1 VVCIFLGTL
10 SNFAP
15 KREAMKKIATLTL
28 SLFLTVGTALADT
41 PKDTPKDA
49 DAQPA
54 KPATPAKPKAATK
67 ADKSDSAI
75 AAEIEELRQALQAQQ
90 EQLTLLKEELAKRDR
105 QIDEARD
112 AAAAANSRA
121 AEATTKAT
129 EAANTSAAVKS
140 TADTLNNTVA
150 GLTASNAA
158 LTSTVATV
166 ATAQADAS
174 KPPEEGPSTIRYKGV
189 TITPGGFVAA
199 ETVYRTRAT
208 DSDIATPF
216 TATPFNAAN
225 LAHVSENNFTG
236 RQSRLSL
243 LVQSKAGPAALTGY
257 FEGDF
262 LGVGTTSNDRQTNS
276 YVFRQRQAFAGAAF
290 EDGLTITGGQMWSL
304 VTETKKGMLNRQ
316 EDLPMMI
323 DPNYVVGFSWARQ
336 YGFRVVKN
344 FGDKFAVGM
353 SVEGPQATIGGR
365 GFSSVTTVNDT
376 AAPATIVTSG
386 ATTGTTG
393 NFFLNGPGTAAG
405 LYNAFDATG
414 YTVNKAP
421 DLIFK
426 ATADPG
432 FGHYEVLGIV
442 SFFRD
447 RIYPCGVVGTNAND
461 TAPPA
466 TPTTLTGN
474 CLSTEPTAVS
484 SFGATNSNTTGGGFA
499 ASALWSVFNKKV
511 DFGVKG
517 LAGDGVGRYNGA
529 QLVDATARPDGTLA
543 LIRTAGGLGRVEFHP
558 TPKLD
563 IYGYYGLE
571 YAWRAGYKGYNSITI
586 TKTPAIPATATS
598 PAIPATTTTKFTLD
612 GIGGYGNFAANNSG
626 CATEGVP
633 TNDFNP
639 SAGANCAGD
648 IRIIQE
654 GTIGFWYKF
663 YQGTKGRVQFG
674 LAYSYL
680 AKSAWS
686 GTGGVAAGDPAIS
699 PKGINNMVF
708 TSFRYYLP

>member
-1 VVCIFLGTL
+1 
-10 SNFAP
+10 
-15 KREAMKKIATLTL
+15 MKKLAALTL
-28 SLFLTVGTALADT
+28 SLFLTVGTAFADT

-75 AAEIEELRQALQAQQ
+75 AAEIEELRQVLQSQQ

-121 AEATTKAT
+121 AEATSKAT
-129 EAANTSAAVKS
+129 EAVNTTAAVKS
-140 TADTLNNTVA
+140 TTDTLNNTVA
-150 GLTASNAA
+150 DLSASNAA
-158 LTSTVATV
+158 LKTTV
-166 ATAQADAS
+166 ATAQTEAKKAD
-174 KPPEEGPSTIRYKGV
+174 EEGPASIRYKGV
-189 TITPGGFVAA
+189 TITPGGFIAA
-199 ETVYRTRAT
+199 ETVSRTRAT

-216 TATPFNAAN
+216 TATPFEAAN
-225 LAHVSENNFTG
+225 IAHLTENAFTA
-236 RQSRLSL
+236 RQSRLSML
-243 LVQSKAGPAALTGY
+243 FQGKVGSTALAGYYEA
-257 FEGDF
+257 DF
-262 LGVGTTSNDRQTNS
+262 LGAGTTSNNRQTNS
-276 YVFRQRQAFAGAAF
+276 YVFRQRQAFAQAAW
-290 EDGLTITGGQMWSL
+290 ENGLIVTGGQQWSL
-304 VTETKKGMLNRQ
+304 VTETKKGMFNRQ

-344 FGDKFAVGM
+344 FGDKFALGA
-353 SVEGPQATIGGR
+353 SIEGPQATIGGR
-365 GFSSVTTVNDT
+365 GFSTVTTVNDA
-376 AAPATIVTSG
+376 AAPATIITSG

-393 NFFLNGPGTAAG
+393 NFFLNAPGSGPG
-405 LYNAFDATG
+405 LYNAFDSTG

-432 FGHYEVLGIV
+432 FGHYELFGIV

-466 TPTTLTGN
+466 TPTVLTGA
-474 CLSTEPTAVS
+474 CLSATPTVVS
-484 SFGATNSNTTGGGFA
+484 SFGATNSSATGGGFGV
-499 ASALWSVFNKKV
+499 SGLWSLFNKKV
-511 DFGVKG
+511 DLGVKG

-529 QLVDATARPDGTLA
+529 QLVDATARPDGSLA
-543 LIRTAGGLGRVEFHP
+543 LIRTAGGLARLEFHP
-558 TPKLD
+558 TPKID
-563 IYGYYGLE
+563 VYAYYGLE
-571 YAWRAGYKGYNSITI
+571 YAWRAGYAGYDAVTI
-586 TKTPAIPATATS
+586 TKTPAIPGTATS
-598 PAIPATTTTKFTLD
+598 PAIPATTTTKITTN
-612 GIGGYGNFAANNSG
+612 GIGGYGNFAANNTG

-654 GTIGFWYKF
+654 ATLGFWYKF
-663 YQGTKGRVQFG
+663 YQGSKGRVQFG

-680 AKSAWS
+680 AKDAWS
-686 GTGGVAAGDPAIS
+686 GTGGVPAGDPAIS